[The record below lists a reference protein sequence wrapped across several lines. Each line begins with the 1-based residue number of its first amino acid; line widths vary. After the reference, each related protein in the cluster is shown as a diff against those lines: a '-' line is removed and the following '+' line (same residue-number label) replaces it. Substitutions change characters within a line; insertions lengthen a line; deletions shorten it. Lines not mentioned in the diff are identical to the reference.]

1 MAGGRAFTI
10 CDEGDEIALQV
21 GAHLGHL
28 ERPGQPGSSSRCQLK
43 SSLVQGLI
51 VGEPWQLVEKDE
63 QGVVL
68 VRRAQ
73 KSTTNVYTQAS
84 AHDLQK

>member
-1 MAGGRAFTI
+1 MAGWRAFTI
-10 CDEGDEIALQV
+10 CDEGDEVALQV

-28 ERPGQPGSSSRCQLK
+28 ERPGQPGRSSRCQLK

-51 VGEPWQLVEKDE
+51 MGEPWQLVEEDE

-68 VRRAQ
+68 VRSAQ
-73 KSTTNVYTQAS
+73 KSAANIYTQAS
-84 AHDLQK
+84 AHDLQQ